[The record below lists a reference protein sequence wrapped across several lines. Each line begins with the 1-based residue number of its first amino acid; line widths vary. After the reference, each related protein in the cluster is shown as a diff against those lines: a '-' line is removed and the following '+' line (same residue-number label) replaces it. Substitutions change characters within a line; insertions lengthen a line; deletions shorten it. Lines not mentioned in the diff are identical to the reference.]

1 MNKIKG
7 QIYVPNK
14 DNPISEDDY
23 DLILPQTTVDQVEG
37 LPDDL
42 KVKADLIDGKV
53 PTEQLPAAS
62 TATLGAVK
70 TGSNITNNSGTISV
84 TSTNVKEALGI
95 NPIAADS
102 NFILTKSTQSAINP
116 SVSSG
121 MPSSYGITV
130 ASVKAGIA
138 AGTYKLQTI
147 LQLLVNMSH
156 SHESVYRNGGNC
168 VCDCDCN
175 CQCSD

>member
-53 PTEQLPAAS
+53 PEDQLPK
-62 TATLGAVK
+62 ATNTISGTVK
-70 TGSNITNNSGTISV
+70 TGNNITNDNGTISV
-84 TSTNVKEALGI
+84 TGSNVKEALGI

-102 NFILTKSTQSAINP
+102 NFTLTKSTQSSINP
-116 SVSSG
+116 SVSSS

-130 ASVKAGIA
+130 ANVKAGIA

-147 LQLLVNMSH
+147 LQLLVNISH
-156 SHESVYRNGGNC
+156 SHESVYRNGSNC